1 MLRTARVPDQPI
13 VMPVMTEAQ
22 EAGWHALMDLYE
34 VIPDGWALV
43 GGQLVHLWCAERGR
57 SMARPTD
64 DADAVLDVREHP
76 DIHLEVTA
84 ALQQMGFT
92 PKTNSDGVQHRWAKA
107 KAVVDLLI
115 PRHLGEYAAKKPGA
129 GGGRTIATP
138 GAQKVL
144 NRTEIVEVKVGDRV
158 GSIPRPTLLGAII
171 AKSSAHTVTL
181 DNNRDR
187 HLGDLVVLA
196 SMLLPRDVRSDPMD
210 NLELSRVAN
219 AVGNARLKPAT
230 WAYVP
235 DGAEALDRLA
245 AVVARQTRA
254 RELGRG

>member
-1 MLRTARVPDQPI
+1 MLARSSRRRCCLLRTARVPDQPI

-92 PKTNSDGVQHRWAKA
+92 PKTTATVFSTDGPKQRPSSTCLSHATSASTRRKSPVQASAGQSQRQA
-107 KAVVDLLI
+107 
-115 PRHLGEYAAKKPGA
+115 PR
-129 GGGRTIATP
+129 RC
-138 GAQKVL
+138 
-144 NRTEIVEVKVGDRV
+144 
-158 GSIPRPTLLGAII
+158 
-171 AKSSAHTVTL
+171 
-181 DNNRDR
+181 
-187 HLGDLVVLA
+187 
-196 SMLLPRDVRSDPMD
+196 
-210 NLELSRVAN
+210 
-219 AVGNARLKPAT
+219 
-230 WAYVP
+230 
-235 DGAEALDRLA
+235 
-245 AVVARQTRA
+245 
-254 RELGRG
+254 